1 MLWKRI
7 VLWLFVINLGV
18 AFGAGVY
25 ESRVVVSRWA
35 DIPPDQWPNTGLLF
49 WAYVTTVPLTLLTIL
64 NAIAAYRS
72 RNPQRRW
79 HLSAT
84 AVVIVERLA
93 TFSYFIPTMIGLMG
107 SQGLSEAEI
116 RASLTQW
123 ELLNYVR
130 HLLTLTGWILALK
143 ALTKFE

>member
-25 ESRVVVSRWA
+25 ESRVVVPRWA

-72 RNPQRRW
+72 RNPRRRW

-93 TFSYFIPTMIGLMG
+93 TFSYFIPMMIGLMG
-107 SQGLSEAEI
+107 SQGLSEAEM
-116 RASLTQW
+116 RASLAQW

-143 ALTKFE
+143 ALTKSE